1 MNNDKVITGLKMSLF
16 AMIGI
21 FVFFI
26 TITINGNSSI
36 PLDHLV
42 TFLKTIFSK
51 YLKYYALVMILV
63 GSIFPFYKKNW
74 NNSTVDI
81 ILSFFKIL
89 GSIFALMYFFQV
101 GPSFLFE
108 KDMLPFLFEK
118 LVIPISLIV
127 PVGAIFLSFLID
139 YGLLELVGVFMHPL
153 MRKIWKTPG
162 KSAIDAVASFV
173 GSYSIGLLIT
183 GKVYQKGE
191 YTVKEAVIIA
201 TGFSTVSV
209 TFMIIVANTLKIMPF
224 WSVFFWTTFV
234 VAFLV
239 TAITARLYPIKQMEH
254 NPIEL
259 DSDKID
265 KNGKS
270 TFQFALDSGIEV
282 FIKSGDVLINIKN
295 NLRDGISMTMSI
307 LASIMSIGTC
317 GLLLVKFTPFFK
329 ILGLGFY
336 PLVLLLQI
344 PHPLEFS
351 QAIASSLA
359 EMFLPALMLANAT
372 LEERFIG
379 AIVSISSILFFSAS
393 IPCLIATGIPIT
405 IKQIVIIWFERVVL
419 TLLLATPITYLLMHF
434 NIIH

>member
-1 MNNDKVITGLKMSLF
+1 MENNKVLTGLKMALF
-16 AMIGI
+16 AFIGI

-26 TITINGNSSI
+26 TITINGNTSI

-42 TFLKTIFSK
+42 SFFTKIFSE
-51 YLKYYALVMILV
+51 YLKYYALIMILA
-63 GSIFPFYKKNW
+63 GSIFPFYKKTW
-74 NNSTVDI
+74 NSSTLDI
-81 ILSFFKIL
+81 VLSIFKVL
-89 GSIFALMYFFQV
+89 GSILALMYFFKI

-127 PVGAIFLSFLID
+127 PIGAIFLSFLID

-153 MRKIWKTPG
+153 MRKVWKTPG

-183 GKVYQKGE
+183 GRVYKKGE
-191 YTVKEAVIIA
+191 YTAKEAAIIA

-209 TFMIIVANTLKIMPF
+209 TFMIIVANTLQIMPF
-224 WSVFFWTTFV
+224 WSAFFWTTFV

-239 TAITARLYPIKQMEH
+239 TAITARLYPIKQMDH
-254 NPIEL
+254 NPVDL

-265 KNGKS
+265 KKGKS
-270 TFQFALDSGIEV
+270 TFQFALDNGIEV
-282 FIKSGDVLINIKN
+282 FSKSGNVFENTKS
-295 NLRDGISMTMSI
+295 NLKDGIFMTMSI
-307 LASIMSIGTC
+307 LASIMSIGTL
-317 GLLLVKFTPFFK
+317 GLILAKFTPFFK
-329 ILGLGFY
+329 VLGLVFY
-336 PLVLLLQI
+336 PFVLLLQI

-359 EMFLPALMLANAT
+359 EMFLPALMLVNAS

-379 AIVSISSILFFSAS
+379 AIVCISSILFFSAS
-393 IPCLIATGIPIT
+393 IPCLIATGIPIS